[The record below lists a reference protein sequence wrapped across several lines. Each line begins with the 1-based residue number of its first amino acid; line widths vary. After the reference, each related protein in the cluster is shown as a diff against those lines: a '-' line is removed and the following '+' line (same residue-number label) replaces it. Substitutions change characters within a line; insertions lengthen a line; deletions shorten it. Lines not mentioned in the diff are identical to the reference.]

1 MSLMKKLALGIFV
14 LIMMGFAA
22 KELLSSR
29 NTKKEPEA
37 SGFKFYYYPKL
48 NVYYDATQNNFVYTV
63 DGGVTWQTKKPA
75 STDLPEK
82 LGEKVTIYSPDP
94 DAWIYNSK
102 HRKQYKGVATNYVQ
116 RPEDTAKFVAVATS
130 PKIDSA
136 SFVKKDTVE
145 NSKSEENKKK
155 GGSWFNRLKEKIKKG
170 FKKNKE
176 PQSDTL

>member
-1 MSLMKKLALGIFV
+1 MKKLVFGIIV
-14 LIMMGFAA
+14 LILMGFAV
-22 KELLSSR
+22 KELLTPR
-29 NTKKEPEA
+29 NIKKEPEA

-94 DAWIYNSK
+94 DAWVYNSR
-102 HRKQYKGVATNYVQ
+102 HRQQYKGVTTNYVQ
-116 RPEDTAKFVAVATS
+116 RPEDTAKFVAITPPP
-130 PKIDSA
+130 PKADTGSTARKDS
-136 SFVKKDTVE
+136 VDR
-145 NSKSEENKKK
+145 SKAEENKKK
-155 GGSWFNRLKEKIKKG
+155 GSSWFNRLKEKIKRG

-176 PQSDTL
+176 PQTDSL

>member
-1 MSLMKKLALGIFV
+1 MKKLVLGIFV

-22 KELLSSR
+22 KELLSPR
-29 NTKKEPEA
+29 NTKTEPEA

-63 DGGVTWQTKKPA
+63 DGGVTWQTKKPT

-82 LGEKVTIYSPDP
+82 LGEKITIYSPDP

-102 HRKQYKGVATNYVQ
+102 HRQQYKGVATNYVQ
-116 RPEDTAKFVAVATS
+116 RPEDTAKFVAVATP
-130 PKIDSA
+130 PKEDTA
-136 SFVKKDTVE
+136 TVVKQETV
-145 NSKSEENKKK
+145 NKSNAEENKKK
-155 GGSWFNRLKEKIKKG
+155 GSSWFNRLKEKIKKG

-176 PQSDTL
+176 HQADSL